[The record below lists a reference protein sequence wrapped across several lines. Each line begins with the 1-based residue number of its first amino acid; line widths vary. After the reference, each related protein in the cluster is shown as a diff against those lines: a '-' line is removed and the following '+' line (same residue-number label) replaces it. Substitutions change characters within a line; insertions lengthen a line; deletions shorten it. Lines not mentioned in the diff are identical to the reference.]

1 MNLILL
7 WLKVHALVV
16 LLIVATIFSTLW
28 LYRMREHL
36 RLKLYIIPII
46 TILHTV
52 IGVLSVKAFAFLES
66 GDFSNMSLF
75 GGVFFMPLIYLIGAK
90 LTKRPVAT
98 VCDVFTP
105 CMLFTLM
112 CARINCIISG
122 CCTGLLIPGTHLHF
136 PTRALEILYYILML
150 ALLLPRIQ
158 KNKTLGTAY
167 PFYMLTYGLV
177 RFCIEFMRTSTS
189 PKLFHIGHLW
199 AVVCFMIGFSIY
211 ATLMEKI
218 KKQRRKNK
226 G

>member
-98 VCDVFTP
+98 VCDVLTP

-167 PFYMLTYGLV
+167 PLYMLTYGLV
-177 RFCIEFMRTSTS
+177 RFCIEFMRTSS
-189 PKLFHIGHLW
+189 NLKLFHVGHLW
-199 AVVCFMIGFSIY
+199 AVVCFMIGLSIY
-211 ATLMEKI
+211 ATLIEKI
-218 KKQRRKNK
+218 NKQRRK
-226 G
+226 